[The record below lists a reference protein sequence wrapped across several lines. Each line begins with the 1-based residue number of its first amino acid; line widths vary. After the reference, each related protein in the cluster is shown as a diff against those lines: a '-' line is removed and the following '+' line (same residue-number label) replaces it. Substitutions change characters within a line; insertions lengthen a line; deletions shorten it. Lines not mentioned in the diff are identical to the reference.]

1 MSEMLARVW
10 TDFVGRIDGPL
21 HFRLI
26 VQPLVACVLAARAGL
41 RDARQGKPPYLWAL
55 ASHPGHRRGLAREG
69 WKDVGT
75 VFVVGLVLDVIYQ
88 LIALRWVYPAEAVL
102 AAILVVVV
110 PYLVVRGPVTFLARK
125 D

>member
-1 MSEMLARVW
+1 MSEMFGRVW
-10 TDFVGRIDGPL
+10 ADFVGRIDGPL
-21 HFRLI
+21 HFRVI
-26 VQPLVACVLAARAGL
+26 VQPLVACVMAIRAGL
-41 RDARQGKPPYLWAL
+41 RDARQQKPPYLWAL
-55 ASHPGHRRGLAREG
+55 AFEPRRRRDLEREG

-75 VFVVGLVLDVIYQ
+75 VFVVGVALDVIYQ

-102 AAILVVVV
+102 AAILLVVV